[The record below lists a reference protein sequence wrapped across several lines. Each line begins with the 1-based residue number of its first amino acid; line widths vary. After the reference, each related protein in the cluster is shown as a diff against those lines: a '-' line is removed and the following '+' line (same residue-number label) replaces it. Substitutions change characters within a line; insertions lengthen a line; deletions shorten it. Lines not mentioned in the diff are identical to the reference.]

1 MKISTMN
8 KLYKESTWQ
17 RQHDLSMICYKGYKK
32 SLKKFPT
39 IYQKFTGLFNILEST
54 EMAPTSQTEK
64 AVKATQLELENL
76 LKK

>member
-1 MKISTMN
+1 M
-8 KLYKESTWQ
+8 
-17 RQHDLSMICYKGYKK
+17 H
-32 SLKKFPT
+32 KFPA